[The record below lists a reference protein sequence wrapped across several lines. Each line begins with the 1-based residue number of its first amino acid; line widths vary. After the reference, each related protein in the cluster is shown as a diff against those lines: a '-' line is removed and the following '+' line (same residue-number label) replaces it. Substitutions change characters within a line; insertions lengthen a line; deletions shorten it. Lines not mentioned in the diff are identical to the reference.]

1 MSGRL
6 TDFTIEICWKNAL
19 DTGASVLALNVI
31 EAAHPSQSL
40 KNRRSELN
48 TLIANHREDRWSVLL
63 LIPFPARI
71 AKVASPQVLA
81 RPLLSRSIL
90 RVARGEAGARMG

>member
-6 TDFTIEICWKNAL
+6 TDLTTEICWKNAL

-40 KNRRSELN
+40 RDKRSELN

-63 LIPFPARI
+63 LIPFPACI
-71 AKVASPQVLA
+71 AKFSSPQVFV

-90 RVARGEAGARMG
+90 RVAQGEAGGRMV

>member
-31 EAAHPSQSL
+31 EAAYPSQSL
-40 KNRRSELN
+40 INKRSELN

-63 LIPFPARI
+63 LIPFPACI
-71 AKVASPQVLA
+71 AKVASPQVLV
-81 RPLLSRSIL
+81 RHLLSRSIL
-90 RVARGEAGARMG
+90 RVAQGEAEGRVG